1 MYTYPY
7 MPNQSPPTSATSKVC
22 ENDLLLV
29 FVRGMIIIG
38 QVSHV
43 IARALEIVLVS
54 QLLCLL
60 RDSGEP
66 EKVAIRFGI

>member
-1 MYTYPY
+1 
-7 MPNQSPPTSATSKVC
+7 
-22 ENDLLLV
+22 
-29 FVRGMIIIG
+29 MIIIG

-43 IARALEIVLVS
+43 VARALEIVLVS